1 MTAVPTAHFLFT
13 TKRTNMDG
21 NATLHASKRLAVF
34 VLLLTIC
41 FWLADSSTS
50 LAAGVWT
57 NEPAGANVVTDW
69 GWPTL
74 TGSGW
79 HDEGGSTGVASDGTA
94 PLSPSSVL
102 QQTFNTGMPAGIS
115 PGNNWFAFPQPAKE
129 VYIGFWWKANAGF
142 ENHPV
147 LTKILFLSDTNGN
160 PIFFYMAGAG
170 PSVRIG
176 MQYQNSDID
185 NSHISGFPGVPGT
198 FDIGGGQSVTLGSWA
213 KLELYV
219 KRSTTPTSRDGI
231 FRYWVNGVL
240 AREFTNMNYR
250 PYDFASVP
258 IVPIWGGT
266 GGSKTKTDY
275 FSYDHIHISL
285 PNGGTTNDQPPGP
298 PNVPTLRSVT
308 VP

>member
-1 MTAVPTAHFLFT
+1 MTTRPTHTLYT
-13 TKRTNMDG
+13 TNKKANMDG
-21 NATLHASKRLAVF
+21 NSTSQASKRLATF
-34 VLLLTIC
+34 VAVLTLC
-41 FWLADSSTS
+41 AGLVGAQQSH
-50 LAAGVWT
+50 AAGVWT
-57 NEPAGANVVTDW
+57 NEPVGATVLTDW
-69 GWPTL
+69 GWPSL

-79 HDEGGSTGVASDGTA
+79 HDEGGGTSVASDGTA

-115 PGNNWFAFPQPAKE
+115 PGNNWYAFPQPAKE

-147 LTKILFLSDTNGN
+147 LTKILFLSTTQSN

-176 MQYQNSDID
+176 MQYQNSTID
-185 NSHISGFPGVPGT
+185 NGVVAGYPGVVGT
-198 FDIGGGQSVTLGSWA
+198 IDIGGNQYVTLGSWV

-219 KRSTTPTSRDGI
+219 KRSTTPTSKDGI

-240 AREFTNMNYR
+240 AREITTMNFET
-250 PYDFASVP
+250 YDFASVP

-266 GGSKTKTDY
+266 GGTKTRTDY